1 MFTMSQI
8 PKNTDV
14 VIIGA
19 GLAGLAAAR
28 RLTIAGRE
36 VCVIEAGD
44 EVGGRVRTDSVDG
57 LLLDRGFQLYN
68 PSYSEGASVFDLNVL
83 DIQSFSPGVIVS
95 INGRSYKM
103 ADPKREPT
111 WAIDSLLAPVGKISA
126 KLKFAQYALGLVLS
140 RKNSNTYDQ
149 RTDAFLRAKFGSKL
163 TEQLLR
169 PFMAGVF
176 LEGELA
182 TSKRFFDIALKSF
195 ITGTPGV
202 PRNGMQA
209 IPRQLATQLPQGSIN
224 FGVTASAVARTM
236 VRTDQGDIRTRSVV
250 IATNARSAALLIPS
264 LKVPASNAVT
274 TWYHL
279 ADCDGSY
286 LTGGKST
293 LVVDGKKFDG
303 ASNDPSRPLV
313 NTVVMSNNAP
323 SYASENRTLISSSA
337 LGVHP
342 GSAYEKQV
350 RTHLAALYGVPT
362 GGWTHVATYPIPDAL
377 PMMMP
382 PHDISQDV
390 RLSEG
395 VYLCGDYRQVSS
407 IDGALASGR
416 RAAEALITDDL

>member
-1 MFTMSQI
+1 MSAI
-8 PKNTDV
+8 PKSTDV
-14 VIIGA
+14 VVIGA

-44 EVGGRVRTDSVDG
+44 EVGGRVRTDQVDG

-68 PSYSEGASVFDLNVL
+68 PSYAEGANVLDLNVL
-83 DIQSFSPGVIVS
+83 DIKSFSPGVIVS
-95 INGRSYKM
+95 IDGRSYKM

-126 KLKFAQYALGLVLS
+126 KLKFARYALGLVLS
-140 RKNSNTYDQ
+140 KKDSNTYDQ
-149 RTDAFLRAKFGSKL
+149 RTDAFLRAKFGSEL
-163 TEQLLR
+163 TEKLLR

-182 TSKRFFDIALKSF
+182 TSKRFFDIALRSF
-195 ITGTPGV
+195 ISGTPGV

-209 IPRQLATQLPQGSIN
+209 IPRQLAAQLPQGSIH

-279 ADCDGSY
+279 ADCNGSE

-293 LVVDGKKFDG
+293 LVVDGKKFNG
-303 ASNDPSRPLV
+303 ARNDPTRPLV

-323 SYASENRTLISSSA
+323 SYASENRTLVSSSA

-342 GSAYEKQV
+342 GATEEKQV
-350 RTHLAALYGVPT
+350 RSHLASLYGVPT

-377 PMMMP
+377 PTMMP
-382 PHDISQDV
+382 PHDIAQDV

>member
-1 MFTMSQI
+1 VFTI

-28 RLTIAGRE
+28 RLAIAGRE
-36 VCVIEAGD
+36 VCVIDASD
-44 EVGGRVRTDSVDG
+44 APGGRIRTDRVDG

-68 PSYSEGASVFDLNVL
+68 PSYIEGANVLDLNTL
-83 DIQSFSPGVIVS
+83 DIQSFTPGIIVS
-95 INGRSYKM
+95 IDGRAYKM

-111 WAIDSLLAPVGKISA
+111 WAVDSLLAPVGKISA
-126 KLKFAQYALGLVLS
+126 KLKFARYALGLVLS
-140 RKNSNTYDQ
+140 KQDSNTYDQ
-149 RTDAFLRAKFGSKL
+149 RTDAFLRAKFGTKL
-163 TEQLLR
+163 TDQLLK
-169 PFMAGVF
+169 PFLAGVF
-176 LEGELA
+176 LEDELA
-182 TSKRFFDIALKSF
+182 TSKRFFDITLKSF
-195 ITGTPGV
+195 IKGTPGV
-202 PRNGMQA
+202 PRDGMQA
-209 IPRQLATQLPQGSIN
+209 IPTQLAAQLPQGSIN
-224 FGVTASAVARTM
+224 FGVTATAVASTM

-264 LKVPASNAVT
+264 LKVPASNSVT

-279 ADCDGSY
+279 ADCSGSQ
-286 LTGGKST
+286 LTDGKST
-293 LVVDGKKFDG
+293 LVVDGKKFSG
-303 ASNDPSRPLV
+303 AHNDPSRPLV

-323 SYASENRTLISSSA
+323 SYASGDRTLVSSSA

-342 GSAYEKQV
+342 GTAEEKQV
-350 RTHLAALYGVPT
+350 RTHLASLYGVST

-382 PHDISQDV
+382 PHDIAQDV